1 MDALHDLLMGFSVA
15 LAPGNLLYAFLGSA
29 FGTLIGVLPGIGP
42 AAGTALLIPLTARLD
57 PTGAIIMLT
66 AIFYGTQYGG
76 TITSILLNV
85 PGEAASA
92 ITCIDGHKMALKG
105 RAGAA
110 LSIAAIGSFI
120 GGLFATIALVFL
132 AGPLTKLALEFG
144 PVEFFALMI
153 LGISLMMGL
162 AGKSMVK
169 ALMMGILGLL
179 LAMVGMDPV
188 RGAPRFTFGKMELMD
203 GLNFVPVIM
212 GLFGL
217 SDILENA
224 EESLDS
230 TKSAKVGSLIPS
242 REEVKDSIG
251 PIARGSLMGTILGL
265 IPGMT
270 GSMASFLSYSTEKK
284 ISKHPE
290 RFGEGAVEGV
300 AGPETANNAH
310 ANGALIPLFTLG
322 IPASPTVAVLMGA
335 FLMNGL
341 IPGPFL
347 FRENP
352 QLVWGVIASFFI
364 GNVILLILNLPL
376 VGVWV
381 KMLKIP
387 YSILFAVILAF
398 MVIGAYGVENS
409 VFDVFIMLLFG
420 VLGYLFKKFDFPMAP
435 MILTLILGPTMERSL
450 RRSMEMSQG
459 DFSILF
465 ASPIAAGLLIAS
477 LIVLITSALRVFP
490 GTRKKATSGSGSDRK

>member
-1 MDALHDLLMGFSVA
+1 
-15 LAPGNLLYAFLGSA
+15 
-29 FGTLIGVLPGIGP
+29 
-42 AAGTALLIPLTARLD
+42 
-57 PTGAIIMLT
+57 
-66 AIFYGTQYGG
+66 
-76 TITSILLNV
+76 
-85 PGEAASA
+85 
-92 ITCIDGHKMALKG
+92 
-105 RAGAA
+105 
-110 LSIAAIGSFI
+110 
-120 GGLFATIALVFL
+120 
-132 AGPLTKLALEFG
+132 
-144 PVEFFALMI
+144 
-153 LGISLMMGL
+153 
-162 AGKSMVK
+162 
-169 ALMMGILGLL
+169 
-179 LAMVGMDPV
+179 
-188 RGAPRFTFGKMELMD
+188 MD

-224 EESLDS
+224 EESLAL
-230 TKSAKVGSLIPS
+230 TKSVKVGSLKPS
-242 REEVKDSIG
+242 REEVRDSIG
-251 PIARGSLMGTILGL
+251 PVARGSVLGTILGL

-347 FRENP
+347 FKEQP

-364 GNVILLILNLPL
+364 GNVMLLILNLPL

-381 KMLKIP
+381 KLLKIP

-420 VLGYLFKKFDFPMAP
+420 VFGYILKKFDFPMAP
-435 MILTLILGPTMERSL
+435 MILTLILGPMMERSL

-459 DFSILF
+459 DFAILF
-465 ASPIAAGLLIAS
+465 SSPLAAVLLVLSA
-477 LIVLITSALRVFP
+477 IVLITSALKVLP
-490 GTRKKATSGSGSDRK
+490 GTRKAKLGSGSGAN